1 MHAAITT
8 GKTVVLNR
16 TEDISL
22 QERCGPGLLEPS
34 APLRT
39 FLAPSGETCQD
50 GAVRTLFRSRRRD
63 RALDLERSVSSWRLE
78 EPLMASSATHPA
90 SQHPRVLLVLAR
102 RSCMSSLYR
111 SRETGGDREDRAA
124 VGRRERKPGVG
135 RHRGR
140 ALPGARDGRSFCA
153 SGSCALGIIYQSL
166 SKPMMR

>member
-50 GAVRTLFRSRRRD
+50 GAVRTLFRSSRRD

-78 EPLMASSATHPA
+78 EPLLASSATHPA
-90 SQHPRVLLVLAR
+90 SQPTTVLLDLAR

-111 SRETGGDREDRAA
+111 SRETGGDRAY
-124 VGRRERKPGVG
+124 REWLWGG
-135 RHRGR
+135 G
-140 ALPGARDGRSFCA
+140 
-153 SGSCALGIIYQSL
+153 SGSRGLDDAAGGRYRGPGMEDLFALVDLAPWETFTSPYRS
-166 SKPMMR
+166 P